1 MQRDE
6 GMRAVPPSVLQSIG
20 RKGISSSSLFWPRHE
35 SAEEQHNA
43 LCAMFLYQSVFDNE
57 SKQRWQPKA
66 SCVAVACKYV
76 LVLIAMQSAESCKAP
91 AGMSSNEPQRI
102 S

>member
-35 SAEEQHNA
+35 SAKEQHNA
-43 LCAMFLYQSVFDNE
+43 LRAMLVDQTVLQQQC
-57 SKQRWQPKA
+57 KQTKMA
-66 SCVAVACKYV
+66 A
-76 LVLIAMQSAESCKAP
+76 
-91 AGMSSNEPQRI
+91 
-102 S
+102 